1 MDEKCL
7 IMDEVVVL
15 FVIVPLLYHG
25 YILVKVLFYMII
37 YSLCIKIITGVL
49 MRLPCSTDPVLWI
62 FHNFICKHFTTN
74 KVPAVALGIVE
85 KGFSITD
92 MFRMQVP
99 PTAHQ

>member
-37 YSLCIKIITGVL
+37 YSLFIKIITGVL
-49 MRLPCSTDPVLWI
+49 MRLPCCL
-62 FHNFICKHFTTN
+62 K
-74 KVPAVALGIVE
+74 
-85 KGFSITD
+85 
-92 MFRMQVP
+92 
-99 PTAHQ
+99 